1 MVEGEGRLLSTAKLD
16 VEQFLEVLG
25 RSSRGVLLLDY
36 DGTLA
41 PFTTERQRA
50 LPYRGVPALLKAIM
64 NLGHTRVAVVTG
76 RPASE
81 IAPLL
86 GIFPP
91 PEIWGAYGQQHLKPN
106 GACTAQSLDQSTQE
120 ALTAATQW
128 LEQLHL
134 SHLVESKP
142 GSVAVHWR
150 GLEDSEVAST
160 RGRILLGWI
169 SIADRS
175 RMAIQDFDGGIE
187 MISPR
192 FTKGSVVR
200 ALLAEIDP
208 ATPVAYL
215 GDDEPDEDAFL
226 ALDHRGLRI
235 LVRSEWRETLA
246 DTWLRPPGELL
257 QFLSAWLEACGGAQ

>member
-1 MVEGEGRLLSTAKLD
+1 
-16 VEQFLEVLG
+16 
-25 RSSRGVLLLDY
+25 
-36 DGTLA
+36 
-41 PFTTERQRA
+41 
-50 LPYRGVPALLKAIM
+50 
-64 NLGHTRVAVVTG
+64 
-76 RPASE
+76 
-81 IAPLL
+81 
-86 GIFPP
+86 
-91 PEIWGAYGQQHLKPN
+91 
-106 GACTAQSLDQSTQE
+106 
-120 ALTAATQW
+120 
-128 LEQLHL
+128 
-134 SHLVESKP
+134 
-142 GSVAVHWR
+142 
-150 GLEDSEVAST
+150 
-160 RGRILLGWI
+160 
-169 SIADRS
+169 
-175 RMAIQDFDGGIE
+175 